1 MTVHSNTDISRD
13 QMRAGVNDLRPG
25 STFIPG
31 FMLDQISPLELGQEL
46 ARRGAPID
54 PERFPGPGCLLYGYD
69 LIKEEDEFKTGLIY
83 SWKPI
88 DGGWDTSTLDQI
100 LENLEDWKKRTQ
112 DQKGYLVDP
121 RPLTV
126 SPFRSWPDTPAA
138 QAPEEKAVKR
148 GQTRRG
154 SLLESFV
161 NLLVGYS
168 INFTANLLI
177 FPLFG
182 WHISARE
189 NLTLGVI
196 YTGISLVRSYGL
208 RRLFNHKEFKK

>member
-1 MTVHSNTDISRD
+1 MTAQSNTDISRD
-13 QMRAGVNDLRPG
+13 PMPADVIMLAKI
-25 STFIPG
+25 STR
-31 FMLDQISPLELGQEL
+31 EV
-46 ARRGAPID
+46 
-54 PERFPGPGCLLYGYD
+54 
-69 LIKEEDEFKTGLIY
+69 
-83 SWKPI
+83 
-88 DGGWDTSTLDQI
+88 DTFTPDQI
-100 LENLEDWKKRTQ
+100 LENWNKRIQ

-121 RPLTV
+121 CPLTV
-126 SPFRSWPDTPAA
+126 SPFWCWPDTPAT
-138 QAPEEKAVKR
+138 QAPEEKPIKA

-154 SLLESFV
+154 SLLESLV
-161 NLLVGYS
+161 NILVGYS

>member
-1 MTVHSNTDISRD
+1 MTARSNTDISRY
-13 QMRAGVNDLRPG
+13 QMRAVVIDQRPG
-25 STFIPG
+25 STFIPD
-31 FMLDQISPLELGQEL
+31 FMLDKMSTKELGQEL

-54 PERFPGPGCLLYGYD
+54 PERFPGPGCLLYGHG
-69 LIKEEDEFKTGLIY
+69 LVSEEDEFKTGLIY
-83 SWKPI
+83 SWKPVPS
-88 DGGWDTSTLDQI
+88 GWDTSTTDQI
-100 LENLEDWKKRTQ
+100 LENLEDCKKHIQ

-121 RPLTV
+121 HPSIV
-126 SPFRSWPDTPAA
+126 SSFRHWSDTPDAK
-138 QAPEEKAVKR
+138 APEEKAVKR

-154 SLLESFV
+154 SLLESLV
-161 NLLVGYS
+161 NIVVGYS

-208 RRLFNHKEFKK
+208 RRLFNWRAVRK

>member
-1 MTVHSNTDISRD
+1 MTAHFNTDISRD
-13 QMRAGVNDLRPG
+13 QMRAGVNDQRPG
-25 STFIPG
+25 STFIPD
-31 FMLDQISPLELGQEL
+31 FMLVKMSTKELGQEL
-46 ARRGAPID
+46 ARRGAPIV
-54 PERFPGPGCLLYGYD
+54 PERFPGPGCLLYGHG
-69 LIKEEDEFKTGLIY
+69 LIQEEDEFKTGLIY
-83 SWKPI
+83 SWKPV

-100 LENLEDWKKRTQ
+100 LENLENWKKRIQ

-121 RPLTV
+121 HPLIV
-126 SPFRSWPDTPAA
+126 SSFRYWSDIPDA
-138 QAPEEKAVKR
+138 QAPEEKAVKM

-154 SLLESFV
+154 SLLESLA
-161 NLLVGYS
+161 NLLAGYS

-182 WHISARE
+182 WNISTRE

-208 RRLFNHKEFKK
+208 RRLFNWRAVRK